1 MDANEI
7 TSVPFILDDRTLQ
20 WHLQRW
26 LEEAKKQTGDLEWD
40 KFWFPKE
47 DDPLLVGLQALLNA
61 PQGDLPPQQ
70 AFLLAFLRQ
79 LETPQALLNTV
90 AARHRDLY
98 YRKMLGLSE
107 RAPVADRVV
116 VGVELVSGIKERL
129 IPAGTLLDGGQDA
142 QQNPQQY
149 ALDSN
154 VVANGGHFSDLGW
167 SLPLAMFASAEDPGV
182 PEATYVYSEADG
194 IDWPEG
200 GLRLFDATSARA
212 NLPAS
217 AVDVRNRAGRII
229 ASPALALNRGQRTL
243 KLTFATQPARP
254 DRLLAWFSGAG
265 QWQALS
271 ADWADNGLILNVDA
285 LAPAIEAVPGLDG
298 WGYSVPMLKLQHLD
312 GLSVPAV
319 THLTLEVVAARDVRM
334 ATDAGRGA
342 INQQVHPFGYEPLC
356 GNAFY
361 LSSSDWVKPTGSVT
375 VTLIP
380 QWLGL
385 PEESFAAWYAHYKNL
400 GETTLAPKMAT
411 TGFQLKASLLGTQTP
426 VTPATQPLFADS
438 GKRNSAPVA
447 RPLTFEFACQS
458 RGKTDS
464 DDPREGQSL
473 CLELAGQ
480 DFRHAEYRQ
489 QLGIANAEG
498 EPLKPPCTALL
509 KRLQVNYQYSAELNG
524 EQDIQQ
530 VLTPFGYTR
539 APLLNE
545 GAELFIG
552 WTGVR
557 PGQELSLYW
566 NLRSPKR
573 QEVTWAYMIDDDGWS
588 SLDAWVKDDTQGLSQ
603 SGLWRTRLPEDAWL
617 KVDAEGSNG
626 RHWIKG
632 TWASPTK
639 ALASEP
645 ADTPWVY
652 GLLSNAVLAT
662 RVSGLD
668 AVLPSETIAH
678 AVEGLDG
685 VQGFIQPWPSVGGLP
700 AEDVS
705 AFMNRVARRLAHRG
719 RIVTR
724 ADISELLLERFT
736 ELHDVRIADTVP
748 QATLTRLEDQAR
760 LQLVVIPELGE
771 QDNSD
776 PLRPKLNS
784 ARLSQMAAYVR
795 SLASPWLLFSLNNPV
810 YTDVNVYYK
819 LSFID
824 GISEGYGYQ
833 QVEDTLAERFMPWGT
848 TGGAGAVAVGVNL
861 DYYEVLTAI
870 LQMPW
875 VKSVDL
881 LKLNDREVSIVAKPS
896 EVLVLVRALAW
907 TPSNGPRDRVRL
919 KRTLRTTP

>member
-7 TSVPFILDDRTLQ
+7 TRGPFVLDDRTLQ

-26 LEEAKKQTGDLEWD
+26 LEEATNQGGDSEVIWKD
-40 KFWFPKE
+40 FWFPVAF
-47 DDPLLVGLQALLNA
+47 DLLNPELLQVGLETLLKA
-61 PQGDLPPQQ
+61 PQGNLPPQL

-90 AARHRDLY
+90 AERHRDLY

-107 RAPVADRVV
+107 RAPVADHVV

-129 IPAGTLLDGGQDA
+129 IAAGTLLDGGQDA

-167 SLPLAMFASAEDPGV
+167 TLPSARSDAPSEV
-182 PEATYVYSEADG
+182 IFSEADG

-200 GLRLFDATSARA
+200 GVRLFETQPAAA
-212 NLPAS
+212 NLSAS
-217 AVDVRNRAGRII
+217 AVDVRKRAGRII

-243 KLTFATQPARP
+243 KLTFATQPAHP

-271 ADWADNGLILNVDA
+271 VDWADNRLILSVDA
-285 LAPAIEAVPGLDG
+285 LAPAIEAAPGLDG
-298 WGYSVPMLKLQHLD
+298 WSYSVPMLKLLHPD
-312 GLSVPAV
+312 GLAVPAV
-319 THLTLEVVAARDVRM
+319 THLTLEVVAARDVHM
-334 ATDAGRGA
+334 ATDAGRAA

-361 LSSSDWVKPTGSVT
+361 LSSSDWLKPTGSVS

-385 PEESFAAWYAHYKNL
+385 PEESFAQWYARYKNL
-400 GETTLAPKMAT
+400 GETTLAPKLAT
-411 TGFQLKASLLGTQTP
+411 SDFQLKASILGMQTP
-426 VTPATQPLFADS
+426 VQPATQPLFADS

-458 RGKTDS
+458 RGQTDS

-489 QLGIANAEG
+489 QLSLASLEG
-498 EPLKPPCTALL
+498 ETLKPPCTALL
-509 KRLQVNYQYSAELNG
+509 QRLQVNYQYNAELNG
-524 EQDIQQ
+524 EQDVQQ
-530 VLTPFGYTR
+530 VLTPFGYT
-539 APLLNE
+539 AVPLPNA
-545 GAELFIG
+545 GSELFIG
-552 WTGVR
+552 WTGVL

-566 NLRSPKR
+566 NVRSP
-573 QEVTWAYMIDDDGWS
+573 QSQAVNWFYMTGDNTWS
-588 SLDAWVKDDTQGLSQ
+588 SLDALVKDDTQGLAQ

-626 RHWIKG
+626 RHWIRG
-632 TWASPTK
+632 TWASAK
-639 ALASEP
+639 HAEAEEP
-645 ADTPWVY
+645 ADTPWIY

-668 AVLPSETIAH
+668 AVLPAETIAH
-678 AVEGLDG
+678 AVESLEG
-685 VQGFIQPWPSVGGLP
+685 VQGFIQPWPSKGGLP
-700 AEDVS
+700 AEEAP

-724 ADISELLLERFT
+724 ADISELLLERFK
-736 ELHDVRIADTVP
+736 ELHEVRIADTVQP
-748 QATLTRLEDQAR
+748 VPARNEEQAR
-760 LQLVVIPELGE
+760 LQLVVIPALGE

-776 PLRPKLNS
+776 PLRPKLSS
-784 ARLSQMAAYVR
+784 ARLSQMKDYVR
-795 SLASPWLLFSLNNPV
+795 SLASPWLLFSLENPEYIPV
-810 YTDVNVYYK
+810 QMYYK
-819 LSFID
+819 LIFID
-824 GISEGYGYQ
+824 GMSEDYGYQ
-833 QVEDTLAERFMPWGT
+833 QVVDTLAKRFMPWGT
-848 TGGAGAVAVGVNL
+848 TGGEGAVAVGVNL
-861 DYYEVLTAI
+861 DYYEVLTAL

-875 VKSVDL
+875 VKSVDNL
-881 LKLNDREVSIVAKPS
+881 LLNYAEASIVAAPS
-896 EVLVLVRALAW
+896 EVLILVRVLDSKPPEDPED
-907 TPSNGPRDRVRL
+907 TVSP
-919 KRTLRTTP
+919 KRNLRTTP